1 MLINFIGKKYFETIY
16 ENGQIKKHPKREDEG
31 SSEKKKNSISQLNK
45 TLTNKQMIK
54 NSQINLTKNE
64 FFSDRRVFEENAK
77 NKKNIL
83 PEDDLNEILDRFL
96 QIKTITNEKSYFES
110 ISFIMNEII
119 AKNPSISGILKKL
132 LGCMKKLTDK
142 LLEKKSIEKEMDI
155 KVKKLLDYE
164 NEIESLKKQ
173 NFRYCSIFE
182 SMKKRGFDFEKLFQT
197 KWDILVNPNENTIN
211 VSLAKIH
218 LEESKIFNFQMNFL
232 LFFLFALIKK
242 HM

>member
-1 MLINFIGKKYFETIY
+1 MHHFILKGGKKYFETIY
-16 ENGQIKKHPKREDEG
+16 ENGQIKKYTKRGEES
-31 SSEKKKNSISQLNK
+31 SSEKKKNSTSQLNK
-45 TLTNKQMIK
+45 TLTNKQTIK
-54 NSQINLTKNE
+54 NSQINLSKNE

-119 AKNPSISGILKKL
+119 VKNPNLSGILKKL
-132 LGCMKKLTDK
+132 LGCMRKLTDK
-142 LLEKKSIEKEMDI
+142 LLENKSIEKEMDI
-155 KVKKLLDYE
+155 KLKKLLDYE

-197 KWDILVNPNENTIN
+197 KWDILVNPNEKIIN
-211 VSLAKIH
+211 VSLAKIN
-218 LEESKIFNFQMNFL
+218 LEEGKIFKFQINFL
-232 LFFLFALIKK
+232 FCFGIKK
-242 HM
+242 HI

>member
-1 MLINFIGKKYFETIY
+1 M
-16 ENGQIKKHPKREDEG
+16 
-31 SSEKKKNSISQLNK
+31 
-45 TLTNKQMIK
+45 NKQVIK
-54 NSQINLTKNE
+54 NSHINLSKND

-96 QIKTITNEKSYFES
+96 QIKAITNEKSYFGS

-119 AKNPSISGILKKL
+119 AKNPNLSEILKKL

-142 LLEKKSIEKEMDI
+142 LLVNKCIEKDMDI
-155 KVKKLLDYE
+155 KLRKLQDFE
-164 NEIESLKKQ
+164 NQIESLKMQ

-197 KWDILVNPNENTIN
+197 KWDILINPNEKNNDI
-211 VSLAKIH
+211 SLAKIN
-218 LEESKIFNFQMNFL
+218 LEEGK
-232 LFFLFALIKK
+232 FF
-242 HM
+242 